1 VQTTTKA
8 PPPCRRM
15 NIHRLSCP
23 CTWKI
28 SVLSILTYILL
39 VTPSSLSNSYS
50 DFLALLS
57 LKSHITSDPRQA
69 LSSWDGAR
77 NDTNTPVP
85 DFCQWNGVTCGGR
98 RYPGHVTAIHLQ
110 DYGLAGIISQDIGN
124 LAYLHFLDLS
134 SNNLVTACFVVVLH
148 SCTSLHA
155 DLYVL
160 TRLHGINCTYLSFVL
175 LEH

>member
-1 VQTTTKA
+1 MEATTNQVQTATKA

-124 LAYLHFLDLS
+124 LTYLHFLDL
-134 SNNLVTACFVVVLH
+134 
-148 SCTSLHA
+148 
-155 DLYVL
+155 
-160 TRLHGINCTYLSFVL
+160 
-175 LEH
+175 